1 MRRRPSVWL
10 LANAPTSVLTSRMTI
25 DYIEL
30 EVAGEPVEQVSN
42 FIYLGVTISG
52 DVKIDRDLD
61 VRIQRANGAFHQL
74 WKIWNSRTI
83 KTPTKIR
90 IYKAA
95 VISILLYGSEV
106 WNTTKK
112 QMKRFEVFHQRSLRR
127 ILKIKWF
134 FHVSNE
140 EVLKRANIRSI
151 ETFTLSYPKCEI
163 NFSDDS

>member
-1 MRRRPSVWL
+1 MEHFISSGRFGT
-10 LANAPTSVLTSRMTI
+10 A
-25 DYIEL
+25 EL
-30 EVAGEPVEQVSN
+30 
-42 FIYLGVTISG
+42 
-52 DVKIDRDLD
+52 
-61 VRIQRANGAFHQL
+61 H
-74 WKIWNSRTI
+74 I

-112 QMKRFEVFHQRSLRR
+112 QMKRFEVFHQRSRRR

-134 FHVSNE
+134 LHVSNE

-151 ETFTLSYPKCEI
+151 ETFISAARLRCYGHVVRMPENRLRKFLLNWRPNYGKRSRGRPSKNWNDCVLEEVAKFTSKHQ
-163 NFSDDS
+163 